1 MVTLRQLQ
9 VIENDVKVI
18 RKGNLACPGCQLN
31 LSMRHAL
38 AALEKK
44 AIVVVPA
51 CCTSVIQG
59 LGDGYGLNVPIF
71 NCAFAS
77 AASVASGIARMM
89 KRRDPD
95 VTVVCWAGD
104 GGTADIGLATV
115 SGAAERDEDIIYI
128 MYDNEGYQNTG
139 AQKSGSTPR
148 GAKTTTTVTGKPRRK
163 KSVAKMMIANDVS
176 YVATATAAYP
186 QDLFDKVA
194 RAATEFRGHFR
205 FIQIFSG
212 CPPGWDADSRY
223 MVELGKLAVSTGYWS
238 LYEYANGI
246 FTLSKNSQRYRDPS
260 RRKPIE
266 EYLKLQG
273 RFRNMTPELI
283 EGLKK
288 DIEDEWQWVELMLE
302 KSARQ

>member
-9 VIENDVKVI
+9 VIENETKVI

-38 AALEKK
+38 AALENK

-59 LGDGYGLNVPIF
+59 LGDGYGLNIPIF

-77 AASVASGIARMM
+77 AAAVASGIARVM
-89 KRRDPD
+89 KRKDPD

-104 GGTADIGLATV
+104 GGTADIGLATL
-115 SGAAERDEDIIYI
+115 SGAAERDENIIYI

-148 GAKTTTTVTGKPRRK
+148 GAKTTTTVTGKTRRK
-163 KSVAKMMIANDVS
+163 KSVARMMIANDVP

-186 QDLFDKVA
+186 QDLFDKIA
-194 RAATEFRGHFR
+194 RAATEFKGHFR
-205 FIQIFSG
+205 FIQIYSP
-212 CPPGWDADSRY
+212 CPPGWDVDSRY
-223 MVELGKLAVSTGYWS
+223 SVELAKLAVSTGYWP
-238 LYEYANGI
+238 LYEYANGT
-246 FTLSKNSQRYRDPS
+246 FSLSKNSRRFRDPS

-266 EYLKLQG
+266 EYIKLQG
-273 RFRNMTPELI
+273 RFKVATPELV
-283 EGLKK
+283 EGLKH
-288 DIEDEWQWVELMLE
+288 DIEEEWSWIELMLAM
-302 KSARQ
+302 SNNQ